1 MSLSVGN
8 FSHNFCESKIFIGP
22 EIFNSISSIFITI
35 IPFFF
40 TFPRNLSLRRV
51 IYILMLNGIF
61 SSYYHYNL
69 TWFGKQLDELTMIF
83 ALYIGT
89 LEIFNLLNY
98 PEKKNYYIFDIY
110 SILMIAINTLPAY
123 NHLFPVLFF
132 FAVINLLYYIYE
144 LKSIL
149 PVLDINPLKCSF
161 YGSICWIISEIF
173 CNRFFY
179 FGHSLWHIMF
189 PLGFI
194 KFINNLDDASI
205 DSNLIKVAYIRA
217 P

>member
-1 MSLSVGN
+1 MSLSIGN
-8 FSHNFCESKIFIGP
+8 FSHNFCESKIFIGQP
-22 EIFNSISSIFITI
+22 EIFNALSSIFITI
-35 IPFFF
+35 LPLFYSL
-40 TFPRNLSLRRV
+40 PRNISLRRV

-89 LEIFNLLNY
+89 LEILNILHH
-98 PEKKNYYIFDIY
+98 PDKKDYYILDVY
-110 SILMIAINTLPAY
+110 SILIIAINTLPNY
-123 NHLFPVLFF
+123 SYLFPVLYFF
-132 FAVINLLYYIYE
+132 GIINLLYNIYK
-144 LKSIL
+144 LTYKVHVID
-149 PVLDINPLKCSF
+149 PTPLKCSF
-161 YGSICWIISEIF
+161 YGFIFWILSEVF

-194 KFINNLDDASI
+194 QFIKNLDDAII
-205 DSNLIKVAYIRA
+205 DSNIINVNTLY
-217 P
+217 